1 MTGTDADAY
10 VNVGRIS
17 ASSGAVI
24 VEDVKVSAEGLAII
38 LFEDQIYKTR
48 QSIQK
53 RQAQIRELEQLVR
66 EDYDALNKYTRSVEE
81 IRNRRYY

>member
-1 MTGTDADAY
+1 MTGPDAY

-17 ASSGAVI
+17 ASSGHVI

-48 QSIQK
+48 VAIQK
-53 RQAQIRELEQLVR
+53 RQAQIRELEQLLR
-66 EDYDALNKYTRSVEE
+66 EDYEALNKYTRSVEE
-81 IRNRRYY
+81 IRGRRYY

>member
-1 MTGTDADAY
+1 MMTGTDAY
-10 VNVGRIS
+10 VSVGRIS

-38 LFEDQIYKTR
+38 LFEDQIYKIR